1 MDVTYQALH
10 GYNVQAAVVAIEDSA
25 HMTLAIDTLDKGL
38 YTDRGDL
45 YQIRGVEM
53 LFFTHYELFIC

>member
-1 MDVTYQALH
+1 MDVTYQAFH

-25 HMTLAIDTLDKGL
+25 HTTLAIDTLDKGL

-45 YQIRGVEM
+45 IRSGV
-53 LFFTHYELFIC
+53 

>member
-25 HMTLAIDTLDKGL
+25 HMTLAIDTLDRGL
-38 YTDRGDL
+38 YTIYRGDL
-45 YQIRGVEM
+45 CELRGVNS
-53 LFFTHYELFIC
+53 TRY